1 MTTTTKNDELLDFHI
16 RKLKSFNKDFPDIS
30 RPIIMF

>member
-16 RKLKSFNKDFPDIS
+16 RKLKSFNKDFLYIS